1 VSWFSRRSD
10 RDVRLPPAVVVVTVI
25 AGVATALVRYLG
37 LEGFS
42 NDHFQYL
49 AAAQQMRLGEWPTR
63 DFADPGMPLMYAAS
77 AAAQIVCGRS
87 LFAEAMLIA
96 IAYGVTSSLVVI
108 AAWRASRSLVVA
120 GLACG
125 LCVIAF
131 PMPASYPRAL
141 LYVLGPLAIWAWA
154 RQPTGLRLFVIALV
168 VGVAYLFRQEHGLN
182 LGLAALVTV
191 ALAPGATR
199 VMKTRLVTLCVLIL
213 LVLLPYA
220 IYIQRSQGIFS
231 AAWSAWE
238 FSQREADRTELH
250 LAAYGSGDEVRLYYL
265 FQALP
270 LIAAALVAMDVR
282 RGRIDDALM
291 GAPLV
296 VLAFLANMNFLRDPL
311 AVRLP
316 DAIVPAA
323 LVSAWLAGRALRVPS
338 LPLRSLAL
346 TAAAALVFV
355 AASSVVVVG
364 RTREHLART
373 NLSLGL
379 SSLPQLMRDRTAQ
392 LKARYDRRQLPDGR
406 ILSLVG
412 LFDYLDRCTTPSHR
426 LLVAGNAPEIFVYAQ
441 RPFAA
446 GHSTF
451 LEGYYQSEADQQRMI
466 DRAEQQVVAFAVMLS
481 DQESSFRSTAPG
493 LSAFVDANFR
503 PLTEIPTGSDRTVSV
518 LVRSGL
524 PPLHADAATGWP
536 CYR

>member
-1 VSWFSRRSD
+1 MSWFLKRSD
-10 RDVRLPPAVVVVTVI
+10 GGVRVPPAVIAAAVI

-42 NDHFQYL
+42 NDHFQFL

-77 AAAQIVCGRS
+77 AAAQVVFGHS
-87 LFAEAMLIA
+87 LFAEAMLMA
-96 IAYGVTSSLVVI
+96 IVYGVTSALIVI
-108 AAWRASRSLVVA
+108 AAWRASRSLIVA
-120 GLACG
+120 VLACV

-131 PMPASYPRAL
+131 PLPASYPRAL
-141 LYVLGPLAIWAWA
+141 LYALGPLAIWAWV
-154 RQPTGLRLFVIALV
+154 RRPTGLRLFAMALLV
-168 VGVAYLFRQEHGLN
+168 SVAYLFRQEHGLH

-191 ALAPGATR
+191 ALAPAATR

-220 IYIQRSQGIFS
+220 IYIQRSEGIFS
-231 AAWSAWE
+231 AAWNSWQ

-250 LAAYGSGDEVRLYYL
+250 LATYGSGDAVRLYYL

-270 LIAAALVAMDVR
+270 LIAAAIVVLDVR
-282 RGRIDDALM
+282 RGRHEDALM

-311 AVRLP
+311 PVRLP

-323 LVSAWLAGRALRVPS
+323 LVAAWLAGRAWRVPS
-338 LPLRSLAL
+338 LPVRSIAL
-346 TAAAALVFV
+346 TAAAVLMFV

-364 RTREHLART
+364 RTQENLART

-379 SSLPQLMRDRTAQ
+379 SSLPQLVRDRTAQ
-392 LKARYDRRQLPDGR
+392 LKARYDRQQLPDGR

-426 LLVAGNAPEIFVYAQ
+426 LLVAGNAPEIYVYAK

-451 LEGYYQSEADQQRMI
+451 LEGYYQSDSEQQQML
-466 DRAEQQVVAFAVMLS
+466 DRARQQVVAFAVMLS

-493 LSAFVDANFR
+493 VSAFIDANFR
-503 PLTEIPTGSDRTVSV
+503 PLTEIPTNSDRTVRV
-518 LVRSGL
+518 MVRSGL

>member
-1 VSWFSRRSD
+1 VP
-10 RDVRLPPAVVVVTVI
+10 VAVALAAVVAGLVTGLI
-25 AGVATALVRYLG
+25 RYLG

-49 AAAQQMRLGEWPTR
+49 AAAQQMLLGEWPTR
-63 DFADPGMPLMYAAS
+63 DFADPGMPLMYVAS
-77 AAAQIVCGRS
+77 ASAQVVFGRS
-87 LFAEAMLIA
+87 LFAEAMLMA
-96 IAYGVTSSLVVI
+96 IAYGATSALVVL
-108 AAWRASRSLVVA
+108 AAWQASRSLVIA
-120 GLACG
+120 LLACA
-125 LCVIAF
+125 LCVVAF
-131 PMPASYPRAL
+131 PLPASYPRAL
-141 LYVLGPLAIWAWA
+141 LYALGPLAIWAWA
-154 RQPTGLRLFVIALV
+154 RKPTGLRLLIVALL
-168 VGVAYLFRQEHGLN
+168 VGVAYLFRQEHGLG

-191 ALAPGATR
+191 ALAPADTR
-199 VMKTRLVTLCVLIL
+199 VMKTRAVTLCVLIL

-231 AAWSAWE
+231 AAWSSWQ

-250 LAAYGSGDEVRLYYL
+250 LASYGWGDEVRLYYL
-265 FQALP
+265 FHALP
-270 LIAAALVAMDVR
+270 LIAAAVVVMDVR
-282 RGRIDDALM
+282 RGRVEDALV

-296 VLAFLANMNFLRDPL
+296 VLAFLANMNVLRDPL
-311 AVRLP
+311 AVRVP

-323 LVSAWLAGRALRVPS
+323 LASAWLAGRALRVAS

-346 TAAAALVFV
+346 TAAAVLAFV

-364 RTREHLART
+364 RTQEHLSRT
-373 NLSLGL
+373 NLSLGP
-379 SSLPQLMRDRTAQ
+379 SSLPRLVRDRTAQ
-392 LKARYDRRQLPDGR
+392 LKARYDRQQLPDGR

-412 LFDYLDRCTTPSHR
+412 LFDYLDRCTTPNHR
-426 LLVAGNAPEIFVYAQ
+426 LLVAGNAPEIYVYAQ

-446 GHSTF
+446 GHSRF
-451 LEGYYQSEADQQRMI
+451 LEGYYQSETDQQRMV
-466 DRAEQQVVAFAVMLS
+466 DRAQQQVVAFALMLS

-493 LSAFVDANFR
+493 LSGFVDANFR
-503 PLTEIPTGSDRTVSV
+503 PLTTIPSGSDRTVRV